1 MIILTSFLLCLS
13 FTAISSD
20 PLRSIFR
27 TDIRVEKHNVAIGPP
42 VTIPAIDLPNYLG
55 RWYSM
60 YDNLYW
66 RSNQGRN
73 GECVTADYGLNIDG
87 TISVNN
93 NARKGGPDSNK
104 TSGVFGYAFIPDPAK
119 PGQIL
124 VDFPGSPPGEYWII
138 MLGPLE
144 ESYPSTPLYQYAVIT
159 NSRREPLFI
168 LGRDPDNFSR
178 FEDEIL
184 EFVEQNGFDRLI
196 NRPIPVVQNSD
207 CIYAGVDY

>member
-13 FTAISSD
+13 FTAISSN

-27 TDIRVEKHNVAIGPP
+27 TNIGPP

-60 YDNLYW
+60 YENLYW

-73 GECVTADYGLNIDG
+73 AECVTADYGLNIDG
-87 TISVNN
+87 TISVTN
-93 NARKGGPDSNK
+93 NARKGGPDSHK
-104 TSGVFGYAFIPDPAK
+104 TSSVSGYAFIPDPSK

-124 VDFPGSPPGEYWII
+124 VDFPVSPDLGEYWII

-159 NSRREPLFI
+159 DSRRDTLFI
-168 LGRDPDNFSR
+168 LGRDPENFSR